1 MGIFSKDD
9 HIYLSE
15 EIENIIIKSKN
26 MDKDQIIE
34 ALKKALELYGN

>member
-1 MGIFSKDD
+1 MGIFSNDD

-15 EIENIIIKSKN
+15 EIEDIIIKSKN
-26 MDKDQIIE
+26 MDKEQIIE

>member
-1 MGIFSKDD
+1 MGLFSNDD
-9 HIYLSE
+9 YIYLSE

-26 MDKDQIIE
+26 MDKEQIIE